1 MSKSNLALIRG
12 AGGGGKSG
20 GGSGRVA
27 QEAPDSLR
35 SRQNATVLDLVSEG
49 EIGGL
54 VNGFQ
59 SVFLDDTPLQ
69 NPDGTFNFDGVSVTT
84 RNGTQSQEYIP
95 DVAGV
100 ENETSVSVEVKNGTP
115 ITRTISDSN
124 IDAARITLSVPSLKQ
139 QNTTN
144 GDINGTSVRIAID
157 VQSNGG
163 GYVPQVIGVDGYN
176 LSVSGLMATSLG
188 KDIVS
193 AQVRVNW
200 TGLAAYAPGNQWV
213 LGDTQQGLF
222 QSVSWRLDYRQV
234 GDLEWIPLRSGK
246 FSGSSFKA
254 GNPLTGYY
262 PAAPT
267 GSEAISFTPDNVAN
281 YEFNL
286 IKLSGDGSLSIS
298 GDATGPVK
306 YDIISGKTSSKY
318 QRAYKLKLTGD
329 APWDIR
335 VRRLTADSTSDAL
348 QNETWFDS
356 YTEIIEQKLTYPNS
370 ALVAVSIDAERFSSI
385 PVRGYEIYG
394 ILIRIP
400 SNYDPITREYDGVW
414 DGTFKTEWSDNPAW
428 VFYDI
433 LTNARY
439 GAGKFISPDLIDK
452 WSLYSIAQY
461 CDELVPDG
469 YGGVEPRFTCN
480 IYLQTR
486 EEAYKVIQ
494 SLASVFNAVT
504 YWSAGGII
512 PVQDSPKDPVA
523 LFTAANV
530 IDGNFEYSGSS
541 LRTRSTIAMVTW
553 TDPDDKYRQA
563 VEYVE
568 DTEGVN
574 RYGVRQK
581 EVIAIGATSR
591 GQAHRFGKAILF
603 SERMETETVSFEVG
617 LEGLMIAPG
626 DIIQTS
632 DPSRAGERL
641 GGRIL
646 SATTSAIT
654 LDADVT
660 LLTGVTYTLW
670 CLLPDGSVENR
681 EVSNSAGTTNV
692 LTVLSDFTEAPLSMA
707 TWVLGS
713 SVSEPETW
721 RVVGIQEKDEFTAQ
735 VTALEYRQDK
745 YQAIESDLVLE
756 TRNVSGIDTT
766 TQAPVSNVTIEEQLY
781 LINASSVGVSLS
793 VSWTGNANYY
803 EVQWRRDNGN
813 FQTITTSST
822 SIDIQPVTAG
832 LFDVNITAINAVG
845 VRSPVNSNQVEVYGL
860 TAPPID
866 VTNFAMQAINGN
878 AHFSFDASPDLDVV
892 VGGHLRVRHSSLIT
906 GATWSSAV
914 DIGPKQAGGSTNAVL
929 PLLKGT
935 YLAKWVDASGNESV
949 NAVAISTTAP
959 SVINMNF
966 VATATEDSTF
976 AGVKQN
982 VGIGTFGGNDALV
995 LDSSGLISDV
1005 DLISEIESFA
1015 SIGGQAVS
1023 GIYYFDDN
1031 IDLGSVQT
1039 SLVTGDIESYSY
1051 RNDDLI
1057 SKWGLISQLESISAS
1072 ENSRSSATLQI
1083 RITDDDPSGS
1093 PMWSDWRNFNAGNIE
1108 ARAYEFRVILA
1119 AESSSQ
1125 NVAVVKLSVSVDMP
1139 DKLQSGNDI
1148 DSGTSVY
1155 SISFDSDFYVNPA
1168 IAITAQGMQTGDY
1181 YEVTDKSISGFDI
1194 TFKNSGGT
1202 VISRTFD
1209 YIARGY

>member
-27 QEAPDSLR
+27 QEAPDSLQ
-35 SRQNATVLDLVSEG
+35 SRQFARVLDLVSEG

-59 SVFLDDTPLQ
+59 SVFLDGTPLQ
-69 NPDGTFNFDGVSVTT
+69 NPDGSFNFDGVSVTT

-95 DVAGV
+95 DIAGV
-100 ENETSVSVEVKNGTP
+100 ENENNVSVEFEYGTP
-115 ITRTISDSN
+115 ITRTITDSN
-124 IDAARITLSVPSLKQ
+124 IDAARVTVSVNALKKQ
-139 QNTTN
+139 DKTN
-144 GDINGTSVRIAID
+144 GDISGTSVQIAID

-163 GYVPQVIGVDGYN
+163 GYVPQVIGVNGYN
-176 LSVSGLMATSLG
+176 LSVSGLMATSLAR
-188 KDIVS
+188 DIVS

-200 TGLAAYAPGNQWV
+200 TGLAILSNQSYWIT
-213 LGDTQQGLF
+213 GSHDQGVA
-222 QSVSWRLDYRQV
+222 QSISWRLDYRQV
-234 GDLEWIPLRSGK
+234 GESTWIPLKSGS
-246 FSGSSFKA
+246 FSGTSSKGIVGIGA
-254 GNPLTGYY
+254 SVTL
-262 PAAPT
+262 APT
-267 GSEAISFTPDNVAN
+267 GSQTVIFTPDDIAN
-281 YEFNL
+281 YEFRL
-286 IKLSGDGSLSIS
+286 VKLSGDGSLSVS
-298 GDATGPVK
+298 GDATGPVR
-306 YDIISGKTSSKY
+306 YDTISGKTSSKY
-318 QRAYKLKLTGD
+318 QRAYKIKLTGD

-335 VRRLTADSTSDAL
+335 VRRLTADSTTEAL
-348 QNETWFDS
+348 QNKTFFDS
-356 YTEIIEQKLTYPNS
+356 YTEIIDQKLTYPNS
-370 ALVAVSIDAERFSSI
+370 ALVALSVDAERFSSI

-400 SNYDPITREYDGVW
+400 SNYNPITREYDGVW

-428 VFYDI
+428 VFYDM

-480 IYLQTR
+480 LYLQTR

-512 PVQDSPKDPVA
+512 PVQDSPKEPVA
-523 LFTAANV
+523 LFTASNV
-530 IDGNFEYSGSS
+530 IDGVFEYSGSS

-553 TDPDDKYRQA
+553 TDPNDQYRQA
-563 VEYVE
+563 VEPVE

-581 EVIAIGATSR
+581 EVIAIGAASR

-603 SERMETETVSFEVG
+603 AERMETETVSFEAG

-646 SATTSAIT
+646 SATASVIT

-660 LLTGVTYTLW
+660 LANGVTYTLW

-681 EVSNSAGTTNV
+681 EVSNSAGTTNG
-692 LTVLSDFTEAPLSMA
+692 LTVASDFTEAPLSMA

-713 SVSEPETW
+713 SEAEPETW

-735 VTALEYRQDK
+735 VTALEYRADK
-745 YQAIESDLVLE
+745 YDAIENDVVLE
-756 TRNVSGIDTT
+756 TRNISGVDAT
-766 TQAPVSNVTIEEQLY
+766 TQTPVTNVTIEEQLY
-781 LINASSVGVSLS
+781 LINAASVGVSLS
-793 VSWTGNANYY
+793 VSWSGNASFY

-845 VRSPVNSNQVEVYGL
+845 VRSPINQNQVEVYGL
-860 TAPPID
+860 TVPPVD
-866 VTNFAMQAINGN
+866 VTDFAMQAINGN

-892 VGGHLRVRHSSLIT
+892 VGGHLRVRHSSLIS

-935 YLAKWVDASGNESV
+935 YLAKWVDSSGNESV

-976 AGVKQN
+976 SGVKQN

-1039 SLVTGDIESYSY
+1039 SLVTAEIESYSY

-1083 RITDDDPSGS
+1083 RTTDDDPSGS
-1093 PMWSDWRNFNAGNIE
+1093 PSWSEWANFNTGNIE

-1125 NVAVVKLSVSVDMP
+1125 NVAVVKLSASVDMP
-1139 DKLQSGNDI
+1139 DKLQSGDDI
-1148 DSGTSVY
+1148 DSGASIY
-1155 SISFDSDFYVNPA
+1155 SASFDSEFYVNPA

-1181 YEVTDKSISGFDI
+1181 YEVTNKTTSGFDI
-1194 TFKNSGGT
+1194 TFKNAGGT
-1202 VISRTFD
+1202 AISRTFD